1 MNNSSAE
8 ILIPSKQEIINR
20 LEQQDTLVKVKGMQD
35 TLRDDLVLLEGKVS
49 EIDDCNPIKTKKIL
63 WIPSIDK
70 KASFEGLSEQDKEIV
85 VCFKDALSRVNV
97 RIHDIVSLIE
107 QVALFENDLYKIFDE
122 YQTDS
127 NELKQ
132 VLHDIFQEKG
142 LTEEEI
148 YKLLDSSFIRART
161 LRDRINTVRSEQ
173 QEENSRIN
181 AHLNALEQ
189 KINKK
194 ADSSA
199 LSQYVQTDDSR
210 LTDARPASDVPTWAK
225 EKQKPSYTAK
235 EVGALSKDTKISEID
250 GYFDEHKLLEDKQDV
265 IADLATIRRGAAR
278 GATAL
283 QKLSDKADTSYV
295 DQQLQDIT
303 EKVNQEI
310 ESLRTALQTSQK
322 ELNNA
327 RQGHIKLKRVLIA
340 TSICTGTISLGALIA
355 LLILVL

>member
-20 LEQQDTLVKVKGMQD
+20 LEQQDTLEKVKGMQEV
-35 TLRDDLVLLEGKVS
+35 LQDDLVLLKDKVS
-49 EIDDCNPIKTKKIL
+49 KIDDCNPIKTKKIL

-70 KASFEGLSEQDKEIV
+70 KSSFEGLSEQDKEIV

-97 RIHDIVSLIE
+97 RIHDVVSLIE

-161 LRDRINTVRSEQ
+161 LRDRINAVRSEQ
-173 QEENSRIN
+173 QEENGRIN
-181 AHLNALEQ
+181 FHLNTLEQ

-194 ADSSA
+194 ADSST
-199 LSQYVQTDDSR
+199 LCQYVKTDDSR
-210 LTDARPASDVPTWAK
+210 LTDARPASDVPAWAK
-225 EKQKPSYTAK
+225 EKQKPSYTAD
-235 EVGALSKDTKISEID
+235 EVGALPDSTFIPSKMSDLDNDKGFLTEHQDIS
-250 GYFDEHKLLEDKQDV
+250 G
-265 IADLATIRRGAAR
+265 
-278 GATAL
+278 
-283 QKLSDKADTSYV
+283 KADISFV
-295 DQQLQDIT
+295 
-303 EKVNQEI
+303 EKQIQCTKDNLNQEI
-310 ESLRTALQTSQK
+310 TTLQQTLYKAQEDLQK
-322 ELNNA
+322 EH
-327 RQGHIKLKRVLIA
+327 QGYEKLKKALIT
-340 TSICTGTISLGALIA
+340 TSICIGVLSLSALIA
-355 LLILVL
+355 LLILIL

>member
-35 TLRDDLVLLEGKVS
+35 TLQDDLVLLEGKVS

-107 QVALFENDLYKIFDE
+107 QVVLFENDLYKIFDE

-161 LRDRINTVRSEQ
+161 LRDRINAVRSEQ
-173 QEENSRIN
+173 KEENSRIN
-181 AHLNALEQ
+181 FHLNTLEE
-189 KINKK
+189 KLNRK

-199 LSQYVQTDDSR
+199 LCQYIKTDDSR

-235 EVGALSKDTKISEID
+235 EVGALPKDTKISEID
-250 GYFDEHKLLEDKQDV
+250 GFSEEHQRLESKQDV
-265 IADLATIRRGAAR
+265 IADLATIRSGAAL
-278 GATAL
+278 GANLNQEVTTLQQTL
-283 QKLSDKADTSYV
+283 QKA
-295 DQQLQDIT
+295 
-303 EKVNQEI
+303 QED
-310 ESLRTALQTSQK
+310 LQK
-322 ELNNA
+322 EH
-327 RQGHIKLKRVLIA
+327 QGYEKLKRALVT
-340 TSICTGTISLGALIA
+340 TSIGIGTISVGALIA
-355 LLILVL
+355 LLFLIL

>member
-161 LRDRINTVRSEQ
+161 LRDRINAVRSEQ

-181 AHLNALEQ
+181 AHLNTLEQ

-199 LSQYVQTDDSR
+199 LCQYVKTDDSR
-210 LTDARPASDVPTWAK
+210 LSDARPASDVPAWAK
-225 EKQKPSYTAK
+225 AENKPEYKA
-235 EVGALSKDTKISEID
+235 SEIKD
-250 GYFDEHKLLEDKQDV
+250 LEIPTKTSQLENDKGFLIEHQDV
-265 IADLATIRRGAAR
+265 SG
-278 GATAL
+278 
-283 QKLSDKADTSYV
+283 KADISYV
-295 DQQLQDIT
+295 NKQLQET
-303 EKVNQEI
+303 TKKVNQEI
-310 ESLRTALQTSQK
+310 VPLQSTLRTSQEALKNVQ
-322 ELNNA
+322 
-327 RQGHIKLKRVLIA
+327 QGHLKLKRALI
-340 TSICTGTISLGALIA
+340 TTTLCMGTISVGALIA
-355 LLILVL
+355 LLIVLL

>member
-1 MNNSSAE
+1 MNNSNVE
-8 ILIPSKQEIINR
+8 MLNPLKQEIINQ

-35 TLRDDLVLLEGKVS
+35 TLQDDLVLLEGKVS

-107 QVALFENDLYKIFDE
+107 QVVLFENDLYKIFDE

-148 YKLLDSSFIRART
+148 YKLLDSSFLRART

-173 QEENSRIN
+173 QKENAQINSHLTTLEER
-181 AHLNALEQ
+181 LN
-189 KINKK
+189 NK

-199 LSQYVQTDDSR
+199 LCHYVKTDDTR
-210 LTDARPASDVPTWAK
+210 LSDARPASDVHTWAK
-225 EKQKPSYTAK
+225 AK
-235 EVGALSKDTKISEID
+235 EKPEYNASEIKD
-250 GYFDEHKLLEDKQDV
+250 LDIPTKTSQLNNDCGFLTEHQD
-265 IADLATIRRGAAR
+265 ISG
-278 GATAL
+278 
-283 QKLSDKADTSYV
+283 KANISYV
-295 DQQLQDIT
+295 EEQLQHTKNDISR
-303 EKVNQEI
+303 EVGVLQQSLQIAQDDLQREQQEY
-310 ESLRTALQTSQK
+310 T
-322 ELNNA
+322 
-327 RQGHIKLKRVLIA
+327 KLKKAFIA
-340 TSICTGTISLGALIA
+340 TSICTGTISLGALVA
-355 LLILVL
+355 LLILIL

>member
-8 ILIPSKQEIINR
+8 ILMPSKQEIINR
-20 LEQQDTLVKVKGMQD
+20 LEQQDTLVKVKGMQE
-35 TLRDDLVLLEGKVS
+35 TLQDDLVLLEDKVS

-63 WIPSIDK
+63 WIPSIDN
-70 KASFEGLSEQDKEIV
+70 KASFEGLSEQDKKIV

-107 QVALFENDLYKIFDE
+107 QMVLFENDLYKIFDE

-161 LRDRINTVRSEQ
+161 LRDRINAVRSEQ

-199 LSQYVQTDDSR
+199 LSQYVKTDDSR
-210 LTDARPASDVPTWAK
+210 LTDARPASDVPAWAK
-225 EKQKPSYTAK
+225 APQKPEYTAK
-235 EVGALSKDTKISEID
+235 EVHALPDNTKIPTKVSELTND
-250 GYFDEHKLLEDKQDV
+250 KGYLTEHQSLNAYATTEWVKGQNYLTTHQD
-265 IADLATIRRGAAR
+265 ISMKAEQ
-278 GATAL
+278 TAL
-283 QKLSDKADTSYV
+283 DKYMRWTIASLIIGGLSLLGVVTMFLKLFFG
-295 DQQLQDIT
+295 IF
-303 EKVNQEI
+303 
-310 ESLRTALQTSQK
+310 
-322 ELNNA
+322 
-327 RQGHIKLKRVLIA
+327 
-340 TSICTGTISLGALIA
+340 
-355 LLILVL
+355 